1 MPRMTLGYP
10 PQSRVGTARPL
21 VVISSTAA
29 QAGKAET
36 KSLVWGSGSPT
47 TQRVKNPLVMQDT
60 HWEDP
65 LEKGKGSPLNT
76 LTRKAPRTEEP
87 GGA

>member
-1 MPRMTLGYP
+1 M
-10 PQSRVGTARPL
+10 GTARPL

-47 TQRVKNPLVMQDT
+47 AQRVKNPLVMQDT

-65 LEKGKGSPLNT
+65 LEKEMATHSST
-76 LTRKAPRTEEP
+76 LAWRIPWRKEP
-87 GGA
+87 GRLQSMGSQRVGHD